1 LDHDS
6 EYCGDIVK
14 EQSVVVG
21 IGEVLWDMFPEGA
34 RFGGAPA
41 NFVCS
46 FAGLAKGR
54 WPVAVVSAVGED
66 ELGEKAVQSMVEHQV
81 DVQHI
86 SSMRQSTGQVHV
98 QLDDRGHASYEFATE
113 SAWDY
118 LEWSD
123 SLQKLATRT
132 AAVCFGT
139 LGQRHAT
146 SRATIRRFVNET
158 PSSALRI
165 FDINIRKPYID
176 NAMILESMQLANV
189 LKMNQDEL
197 PVLADLYHLSG
208 SDASMLKQLQSRFSL
223 RLVALTRGDEG
234 ALIVRGEDRSDLPGV
249 QTQVVDTVGAG
260 DAFTAMVAL
269 GLLQGLDLDT
279 INRKACEVASFVC
292 MHSGA
297 TPRMPDYE

>member
-1 LDHDS
+1 
-6 EYCGDIVK
+6 VK
-14 EQSVVVG
+14 EQSMVVG
-21 IGEVLWDMFPEGA
+21 IGEVLWDMFPDGA

-41 NFVCS
+41 NFACS

-66 ELGEKAVQSMVEHQV
+66 ELGAEAVQSLVEHHV
-81 DVQHI
+81 DVQHV
-86 SSMRQSTGQVHV
+86 SRMRQSTGQVHV
-98 QLDDRGHASYEFATE
+98 RLNDQGHASYEFATE

-123 SLQKLATRT
+123 ALQHLASRT
-132 AAVCFGT
+132 AVVCFGT

-146 SRATIRRFVNET
+146 SLATIRRFVTET

-176 NAMILESMQLANV
+176 NALILDSMQLANV

-197 PVLADLYHLSG
+197 PVLADLCHLSG
-208 SDASMLKQLQSRFSL
+208 SDTSMLKQLQSKFSL
-223 RLVALTRGDEG
+223 QLVALTRGEAG
-234 ALIVRGEDRSDLPGV
+234 ALIVRGEEISDLPGI
-249 QTQVVDTVGAG
+249 QTHVVDTVGAG

-269 GLLQGLDLDT
+269 GLLQGLDLET
-279 INRKACEVASFVC
+279 INRKACQVASFVC

>member
-1 LDHDS
+1 M
-6 EYCGDIVK
+6 
-14 EQSVVVG
+14 VG
-21 IGEVLWDMFPEGA
+21 IGEVLWDMFPDGA

-41 NFVCS
+41 NFACS

-54 WPVAVVSAVGED
+54 WPAAVVSAVGED
-66 ELGEKAVQSMVEHQV
+66 ELGEKAVQSLVEHQV
-81 DVQHI
+81 DVQHV
-86 SSMRQSTGQVHV
+86 SRLSQSTGQVHV
-98 QLDDRGHASYEFATE
+98 RLNDRGHASYEFATE

-118 LEWSD
+118 LEWSGT
-123 SLQKLATRT
+123 LQQLATRT
-132 AAVCFGT
+132 AVVCFGT

-158 PSSALRI
+158 PSNALRI

-176 NAMILESMQLANV
+176 SAMILESMPLANA

-208 SDASMLKQLQSRFSL
+208 SDASMLKQLQNRFSL
-223 RLVALTRGDEG
+223 QLVALTRGDAG
-234 ALIVRGEDRSDLPGV
+234 ALIVRGEEMSDLPGV

-260 DAFTAMVAL
+260 DAFTAMAAL
-269 GLLQGLDLDT
+269 GMLLELELDT
-279 INRKACEVASFVC
+279 INRKACQVASFVC

>member
-1 LDHDS
+1 
-6 EYCGDIVK
+6 VK

-21 IGEVLWDMFPEGA
+21 IGEVLWDMFPDGA

-41 NFVCS
+41 NFACN

-66 ELGEKAVQSMVEHQV
+66 ELGEKAIQSLMDHQV
-81 DVQHI
+81 DVEHV
-86 SSMRQSTGQVHV
+86 SRMRQATGQVHV
-98 QLDDRGHASYEFATE
+98 RLNDRGHASYEFATE
-113 SAWDY
+113 SAWDF

-123 SLQKLATRT
+123 TLQQLASRT

-158 PSSALRI
+158 PSNALRI
-165 FDINIRKPYID
+165 FDINIRKPYI
-176 NAMILESMQLANV
+176 NSAMILDSMQLANV

-197 PVLADLYHLSG
+197 PILADLYHFSG
-208 SDASMLKQLQSRFSL
+208 SDASLLKQLQSRFSL
-223 RLVALTRGDEG
+223 QLVALTRGDAG
-234 ALIVRGEDRSDLPGV
+234 ALIVRGEEISDLPGV

-260 DAFTAMVAL
+260 DAFTAMAAL
-269 GLLQGLDLDT
+269 GLLQGLDIGT
-279 INRKACEVASFVC
+279 INRKACQVASFVC
-292 MHSGA
+292 KHSGA